1 MGNVFHKHFFR
12 QLFQTIYARFNVRL
26 ERFTH
31 EFNTAVQSN
40 ITSSVFAK

>member
-1 MGNVFHKHFFR
+1 MGNVFYKHFFR

-31 EFNTAVQSN
+31 EFNTPECKV
-40 ITSSVFAK
+40 TLTH